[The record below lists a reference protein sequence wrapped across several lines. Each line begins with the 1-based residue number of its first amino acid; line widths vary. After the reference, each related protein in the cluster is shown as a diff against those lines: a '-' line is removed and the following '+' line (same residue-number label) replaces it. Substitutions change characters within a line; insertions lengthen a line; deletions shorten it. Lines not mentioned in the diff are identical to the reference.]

1 MLKKEITYVD
11 FEGTERK
18 EPFYFN
24 LTKAEVLEWEM
35 GISGGMVQFLEK
47 IVAERD
53 NVKIVAA
60 FKELILK
67 AYGEKSPDGRRF
79 IKSEELATAF
89 SQTGAY
95 SELFIELA
103 TDEKAAADFVN
114 GIVPQ
119 DMKR

>member
-1 MLKKEITYVD
+1 MLKKEISYVD
-11 FEGTERK
+11 FEGIERK

-53 NVKIVAA
+53 NVKIIAA

-79 IKSEELATAF
+79 IKSEELSTAF

-103 TDEKAAADFVN
+103 TDEKAAADFIN